1 LKLVYI
7 AWLAALILPAAD
19 VHAEK
24 TEDLES
30 FEPKYEQTGEAIAD
44 FSGEVDIA
52 GAEVI
57 SGPLK
62 RFVKNWPQDL
72 VIAPVPGRSPQL
84 GWQLTL
90 AGGYF
95 LESKDKE
102 SDVAP
107 SILGGF
113 VMVAENGSNAYGVG
127 SKLNLLQDK
136 LRVNAAV
143 GHGDIRYRLYGIGN
157 IAGDRGTGINIIQE
171 GPIFTTSAKWRVWNK
186 LYIGMGYLGGNIET
200 RLAFNPSTV
209 VPDFDPTLDFGIG
222 AITVPIEYDSR
233 DHEQFPRSGWL
244 LKAKTKI
251 FRESVG
257 SDFEAETSELAI
269 NHYRPARD
277 NDAIAFRGYFRTTS
291 GDAPFFLLS
300 TFGGKT
306 DLRGYE
312 SGRYRD
318 KMMYALQSEY
328 RWQFNDSWIFTGFAG
343 FGEVAEDISAF
354 GDNYLPAAG
363 VGLRYVLSKKH
374 RVGLSADIA
383 YGKDGAEFY
392 FGVGESF

>member
-1 LKLVYI
+1 
-7 AWLAALILPAAD
+7 
-19 VHAEK
+19 
-24 TEDLES
+24 
-30 FEPKYEQTGEAIAD
+30 
-44 FSGEVDIA
+44 
-52 GAEVI
+52 
-57 SGPLK
+57 
-62 RFVKNWPQDL
+62 
-72 VIAPVPGRSPQL
+72 
-84 GWQLTL
+84 
-90 AGGYF
+90 
-95 LESKDKE
+95 
-102 SDVAP
+102 
-107 SILGGF
+107 
-113 VMVAENGSNAYGVG
+113 
-127 SKLNLLQDK
+127 
-136 LRVNAAV
+136 
-143 GHGDIRYRLYGIGN
+143 LYGIGY
-157 IAGDRGTGINIIQE
+157 IAGDRGSGINIIQE
-171 GPIFTTSAKWRVWNK
+171 GPIFTTSAKWRVWKK

-200 RLAFNPSTV
+200 RLGFNSSVIP
-209 VPDFDPTLDFGIG
+209 PDFDPKLDFDIG